1 MSPERPRIACL
12 CLALGAVGCEA
23 IAAGP
28 LEAAV
33 DGGLERAPLA
43 AVGLDADAV
52 VEMPAVS
59 VVELELEP
67 ATEPVRPF
75 APDWTMPALEP
86 GSLPRWIEHRTV
98 ARETIEEIALRYGV
112 RPEKIR
118 EWNELEPDAQ
128 PRNWKP
134 EPLRVHAQ
142 RYPPQ
147 RVERTHAVVEGD
159 TWGSIA
165 RRYGVDY
172 RALRSWNVGE
182 AGRSLEPGDRAKVWV
197 DPTVFDAIVH
207 DAPIDARAALVRPG
221 AHGVGTPQAG
231 MLVAGVQLPPG
242 EGYSLRYP
250 KSGYGT
256 TFAVRHTVAALDH
269 FVATSGYP
277 REISVG
283 TMSRQRGGE
292 IGGHISHQTG
302 RDLDIRLPLRPEVP
316 SALSPI
322 PRRVDWTATWAL
334 VRAFARTGAV
344 QIIFL
349 DFDSQRRLYRAAKA
363 SGASEDELAD
373 MLQYPRGS
381 KVSQGLIRH
390 APGHEGHVH
399 IRFSCGPAEP
409 TCE

>member
-1 MSPERPRIACL
+1 MPRRVDPRPLSL
-12 CLALGAVGCEA
+12 CAAFAGLGAIGCEA
-23 IAAGP
+23 VAAGP
-28 LEAAV
+28 PVGAAVEAAQLEV
-33 DGGLERAPLA
+33 DE
-43 AVGLDADAV
+43 V
-52 VEMPAVS
+52 VEMPALS
-59 VVELELEP
+59 VVEVELEP

-75 APDWTMPALEP
+75 APNWTMPAHVP
-86 GSLPRWIEHRTV
+86 GALPRWIEHHTV
-98 ARETIEEIALRYGV
+98 PRETIEEIAARYGV

-118 EWNELEPDAQ
+118 EWNELGPDEQ
-128 PRNWKP
+128 PRNWQP

-142 RYPPQ
+142 RDPPQ
-147 RVERTHAVVEGD
+147 RVERVHVVVEGD

-165 RRYGVDY
+165 RGHGVDY
-172 RALRSWNVGE
+172 RALRAWNVGE
-182 AGRSLEPGDRAKVWV
+182 VGRSLELGEGVTVWV
-197 DPTVFDAIVH
+197 DPIVFDAIVH
-207 DAPIDARAALVRPG
+207 DAPADARAALVRPG
-221 AHGVGTPQAG
+221 AHGVGSPQAG
-231 MLVAGVQLPPG
+231 MLVAGVQIPPG

-256 TFAVRHTVAALDH
+256 TWAVRHTLAALDH

-316 SALSPI
+316 PALDPT
-322 PRRVDWTATWAL
+322 PRRVDWAATWDL
-334 VRAFARTGAV
+334 VRAFARTDAV

-349 DFDSQRRLYRAAKA
+349 DFGSQRRLYRAAKA
-363 SGASEDELAD
+363 AGASEDELAQ
-373 MLQYPRGS
+373 MLQYPSGS
-381 KVSQGLIRH
+381 KVSRGLIRH